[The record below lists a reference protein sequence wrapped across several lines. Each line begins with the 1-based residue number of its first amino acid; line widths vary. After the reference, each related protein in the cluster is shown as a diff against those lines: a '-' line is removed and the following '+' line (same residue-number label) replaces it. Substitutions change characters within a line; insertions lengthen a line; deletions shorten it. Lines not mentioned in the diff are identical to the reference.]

1 MSNSL
6 GEPLYIYN
14 FVRHFLKTMEKLG
27 HYVELA
33 IKTYNYVKL

>member
-6 GEPLYIYN
+6 GEPLYN